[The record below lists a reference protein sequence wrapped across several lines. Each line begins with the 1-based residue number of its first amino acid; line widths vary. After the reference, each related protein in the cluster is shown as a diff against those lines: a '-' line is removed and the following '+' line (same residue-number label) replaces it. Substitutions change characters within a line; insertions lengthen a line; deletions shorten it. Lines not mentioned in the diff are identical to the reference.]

1 MLGFDTMS
9 GMVQEKAMPARIP
22 VPIAE
27 APIIPAT
34 EANSAST
41 DLKKTNQSKN
51 KIIKI
56 SFE

>member
-1 MLGFDTMS
+1 MLGWDTMR
-9 GMVQEKAMPARIP
+9 GMAQEKRIPARIP

-41 DLKKTNQSKN
+41 DLEKVSCFIYT
-51 KIIKI
+51 
-56 SFE
+56 